1 MDQVKLVTAGRDD
14 ISLSP
19 STKIRELE
27 HLNNLMKK
35 RIEEVCSRNML
46 RFSMVNQ
53 VVLKYAKL

>member
-1 MDQVKLVTAGRDD
+1 MTAGRDD